1 VLAGVSTAVVVVVS
15 LSNCTVT
22 GVLAGNPPFKLAGV
36 AVASSAVVGEEAGRG
51 VHNERGDSIEYGD
64 DVAAVVVEA
73 GVFTYLPPWTHPSS
87 SFGRGVLLLLLFR
100 RKEKGVAMVVVS
112 IVELSLVGRSV
123 GRTDGSDEVSC
134 AVGET
139 REPPTIEIR
148 LFHHGSARLKVWR

>member
-51 VHNERGDSIEYGD
+51 VHNGRGDSIEYGD

-87 SFGRGVLLLLLFR
+87 SFGRGVLLLLFR

-112 IVELSLVGRSV
+112 IVELSLVGR
-123 GRTDGSDEVSC
+123 TDGSDEESC
-134 AVGET
+134 AVGNHQ
-139 REPPTIEIR
+139 R
-148 LFHHGSARLKVWR
+148 AADD

>member
-1 VLAGVSTAVVVVVS
+1 VLAGVSTAVVVVVVS

-22 GVLAGNPPFKLAGV
+22 GVLAGNPPFKVAGV
-36 AVASSAVVGEEAGRG
+36 AVASAAVVVVGEEAGRG
-51 VHNERGDSIEYGD
+51 VHNGRGDSIEYGD

-87 SFGRGVLLLLLFR
+87 SFGRGVLLLLR

-123 GRTDGSDEVSC
+123 GRTVVMSKLCGWRSPES
-134 AVGET
+134 
-139 REPPTIEIR
+139 RR
-148 LFHHGSARLKVWR
+148 RLK

>member
-1 VLAGVSTAVVVVVS
+1 MLAGVSTAVVVVS

-36 AVASSAVVGEEAGRG
+36 AVASSAVVVVGEEAGRG
-51 VHNERGDSIEYGD
+51 VHNGRGDSIEYGD

-87 SFGRGVLLLLLFR
+87 SFGRGVLLLLFR

-112 IVELSLVGRSV
+112 IVELSLVGR
-123 GRTDGSDEVSC
+123 TDGSDEESC
-134 AVGET
+134 AVGNHQ
-139 REPPTIEIR
+139 R
-148 LFHHGSARLKVWR
+148 AADD

>member
-1 VLAGVSTAVVVVVS
+1 MLAGVSTAVVVVVS

-51 VHNERGDSIEYGD
+51 VHNGRGDSIEYGD

-87 SFGRGVLLLLLFR
+87 SFGRGVLLLLFR

-112 IVELSLVGRSV
+112 IVELSLVGR
-123 GRTDGSDEVSC
+123 TDGSDVRW
-134 AVGET
+134 AIT